1 MKRIVGIWK
10 QHWEWI
16 VFIFLAF
23 MIAFLGMVWQQGYQS
38 QQSAQAAGVT
48 YSISDDA
55 GVIKKSGEIF
65 ELRRTKSTYSI
76 NAEGELPSY
85 STYVWEINEPT
96 NSILAFEGSS
106 EPIKECS
113 NLSQKVTIQV
123 KDTAKQRSDP
133 VQISVTGQSKDA
145 SGKIINSQIIVS
157 FFIDVKFSISEYLDG
172 DLKTSGAKMLKV
184 YNNDSNDKRLSLF
197 LECGKK
203 LSIGNKDEDGRFL
216 KLVFGEGK
224 KADWISGNE
233 SIITTGK
240 DEDGRPYIYAVSSG
254 KTTLKVSYKSENE
267 TQASEDQ
274 IDVYV
279 KPKVIAT
286 STNEEG
292 ETITVGE
299 VGGVSGASGAAAVTT
314 SAAMELN
321 NNDVIKIDGPA
332 NINEELNQRVS
343 WVILK
348 EAGENF
354 VAICDSKGNKHK
366 DYGDDAR
373 LIVRSD
379 QKSYRM
385 EAKAGKYHVL
395 FFPIGTYRNF
405 DDAVPGTSTL
415 TIDPITLLADIRS
428 PFKDK
433 IISLSLGSSYQIA
446 DALNLAFNDLGSIT
460 FDYEGNS
467 DTIVNVN
474 NINNDPKKGLVT
486 AKKLGR
492 AIITVRADENACD
505 IPGIEKGGIPSDD
518 GKGRVIKITVLVEDT
533 FALNIT
539 QMNLAVGASI
549 DLHGVIGSDT
559 EYPSDQFE
567 WKIEGQGGEDYVQI
581 SSKTG
586 RFTTVTGKKET
597 PRDTEAI
604 VTLAWTD
611 NNNKIWVASCRI
623 TVTSSSTKFII
634 TPDKKTLEVGESCLI
649 ETNVSGKQ
657 NILWVSS
664 NTSIVTVEAQLGS
677 AEAKLSAKGP
687 GTAVITAINRDNDVY
702 ATCIITVNSPIT
714 SLSIDKGTS
723 YHSSLAVPYIFFGAV
738 YKPDNSTST
747 NMIWDSSDEA
757 VATIDSTGTVTV
769 KKLGTTTISVKPEY
783 NPNGL
788 LAQCVL
794 TIYDDPIT
802 SIKTKVSSLNMLKGD
817 TYTAD
822 VTIAPINPTD
832 PTLTWSTNNKS
843 VATVSKAG
851 EIKAVGVGTATIMI
865 EGGKARPALIQ
876 VTVADKLKSIAFK
889 EKSVTMLKGEQKK
902 LELTFNPDVNTN
914 HTVTFTTSDKS
925 IVTVDKNGNIKA
937 VKEGAAMI
945 IATSEELGTA
955 GAVTCMVTVETPP
968 VLLEDFTLD
977 PLEKTIKMGEYFEI
991 TPIFKPSDVSSTDLE
1006 FESLDPRVATVSP
1019 EGTVHGESVGITYIQ
1034 CTETVSGL
1042 VDMCMVTVETPVKVD
1057 ITPKKQTIL
1066 IGKSFQ
1072 IKATIT
1078 PKGVDTPLLWKSSD
1092 TKIATVTSSGKVT
1105 GKKAGTCTITCSMPE
1120 YEEEVTCE
1128 VKVEKL
1134 RTNLKLNKSS
1144 IRMNIGSTYRLKKTV
1159 TTNNTT
1165 KPKVQFTSNNKK
1177 VAKVGLTSGNIKA
1190 KKLGSAVITA
1200 KTMDAIHATAKCRVT
1215 VIRRVTSIS
1224 LNKTYATCYIGRNLK
1239 LRATVKPSNATIK
1252 KIKWSSSDRNVAAVT
1267 GKGKVTA
1274 YSAGEAYITVKTTD
1288 GSNRKARCLV
1298 RVLEVV
1304 PTSSILISQS
1314 NMTMKRGDSAK
1325 LTYTI
1330 VPHNHSDKVKI
1341 ASDNRRVA
1349 TVTNSGKVKAVGTGT
1364 ATITITA
1371 ESGITSTA
1379 TIHVVEMNKSRVR
1392 MRQYDT
1398 ETLLVH
1404 GTSDQITWYS
1414 GNNRIATVVGGKVT
1428 GRGLG
1433 TTYVYAYVN
1442 GCKMA
1447 CRVDVVSVNARR

>member
-1 MKRIVGIWK
+1 MKRIAGIWK

-16 VFIFLAF
+16 VFAFLAF
-23 MIAFLGMVWQQGYQS
+23 IIAFFGMIWQQGYQG
-38 QQSAQAAGVT
+38 QQSAQAAGIT
-48 YSISDDA
+48 FKISDDA
-55 GVIKKSGEIF
+55 DVEQSNGGTFS
-65 ELRRTKSTYSI
+65 LRRRMSTYTIKPVGGEASPYGSYRWKI
-76 NAEGELPSY
+76 PDNATNILQFRG
-85 STYVWEINEPT
+85 STSSALETGNQVTIEVKPDA
-96 NSILAFEGSS
+96 SQRS
-106 EPIKECS
+106 EPI
-113 NLSQKVTIQV
+113 T
-123 KDTAKQRSDP
+123 
-133 VQISVTGQSKDA
+133 
-145 SGKIINSQIIVS
+145 
-157 FFIDVKFSISEYLDG
+157 IDVEGFNGTAYVSIISFLIKVEFSISEYLGGSLADNGATISKLYQDDAATKRRVLIMEFGKILYVGNNG
-172 DLKTSGAKMLKV
+172 DDPDTDLQ
-184 YNNDSNDKRLSLF
+184 
-197 LECGKK
+197 
-203 LSIGNKDEDGRFL
+203 
-216 KLVFGEGK
+216 LVFGKGKEATWTPNGNDDKVIKVGK
-224 KADWISGNE
+224 KD
-233 SIITTGK
+233 
-240 DEDGRPYIYAVSSG
+240 DGTPFIQAIGAG
-254 KTTLKVSYKSENE
+254 KTTLHVSYKSNSELV
-267 TQASEDQ
+267 ASTDQ

-279 KPKVIAT
+279 KPQVKAISSA
-286 STNEEG
+286 SG
-292 ETITVGE
+292 PSITVG
-299 VGGVSGASGAAAVTT
+299 GVDEASGFPLPAT
-314 SAAMELN
+314 SDSIVLDNHDSIRIQGEY
-321 NNDVIKIDGPA
+321 
-332 NINEELNQRVS
+332 NQNQSLKDRVS
-343 WVILK
+343 WVILRRK
-348 EAGENF
+348 NNGADFEP
-354 VAICDSKGNKHK
+354 VCDSLGNEG
-366 DYGDDAR
+366 DNPDDAT
-373 LIVRSD
+373 LIPD
-379 QKSYRM
+379 ENGYRI
-385 EAKAGKYHVL
+385 EAKAGIYHIL
-395 FFPIGTYRNF
+395 FFPAGTYKGLY
-405 DDAVPGTSTL
+405 DAEVNTRKTTVDPVTL
-415 TIDPITLLADIRS
+415 IVELKS
-428 PFKDK
+428 PFEDK
-433 IISLSLGSSYQIA
+433 TIYLSLGSSYQIA
-446 DALNLAFNDLGSIT
+446 DALNLPASILGSNIV
-460 FDYEGNS
+460 FQPY
-467 DTIVNVN
+467 DTDSNAIIDVSKDNTGR
-474 NINNDPKKGLVT
+474 IT
-486 AKKLGR
+486 AKKLGEAKVR
-492 AIITVRADENACD
+492 VTVRGDALN
-505 IPGIEKGGIPSDD
+505 IPGIETGGESDGD
-518 GKGRVIKITVLVEDT
+518 SRVIIITVLVEDT
-533 FALNIT
+533 FSLNIS
-539 QMNLAVGASI
+539 QMDLAEGASI
-549 DLHGVIGSDT
+549 DLYGIIGSSTDYAP
-559 EYPSDQFE
+559 ERFVWS
-567 WKIEGQGGEDYVQI
+567 IEGQGDRFVSLG
-581 SSKTG
+581 SKTG
-586 RFTTVTGKKET
+586 RYATITGKKK
-597 PRDTEAI
+597 TEDGKPAV

-611 NNNKIWVASCRI
+611 DNNKTWVASCRI
-623 TVTSSSTKFII
+623 TVTDSTTVFKIN
-634 TPDKKTLEVGESCLI
+634 PDKVKLNVGEAYLL
-649 ETNVSGKQ
+649 ETTPLSGKQ

-664 NTSIVTVEAQLGS
+664 DTSIVTVQAQSGG
-677 AEAKLSAKGP
+677 AEAKLNAKGP
-687 GTAVITAINRDNDVY
+687 GEAVITAVNKDNDVY
-702 ATCIITVNSPIT
+702 ATCIVTVNSPIT
-714 SLSIDKGTS
+714 AISIDKGTS
-723 YHSSLAVPYIFFGAV
+723 YHSSIGIPYLFFKAVCQPKNA
-738 YKPDNSTST
+738 TAT
-747 NMIWDSSDEA
+747 EMEWTSSDKT
-757 VATIDSTGTVTV
+757 VADVDSTGTVTV
-769 KKLGTTTISVKPEY
+769 KKLGTTTISVKPVY
-783 NPNGL
+783 NPNSL
-788 LAQCVL
+788 MAQCVL

-822 VTIAPINPTD
+822 VTIAPVNPTD

-876 VTVADKLKSIAFK
+876 VSVADRLKSIAFK
-889 EKSVTMLKGEQKK
+889 EKSVNMLKGEQKK
-902 LELTFNPDVNTN
+902 LELTFNPDANTN

-991 TPIFKPSDVSSTDLE
+991 TPIFKPSDVSSTDLL

-1034 CTETVSGL
+1034 CTETVSGM

-1057 ITPKKQTIL
+1057 ITPKKQTVL
-1066 IGKSFQ
+1066 IDRSFQ

-1078 PKGVDTPLLWKSSD
+1078 PKGIDTPLLWKSSD

-1134 RTNLKLNKSS
+1134 RTKLKLNKSS
-1144 IRMNIGSTYRLKKTV
+1144 IRMNIGSIYRLKKTI

-1177 VAKVGLTSGNIKA
+1177 VAKVGRTSGNIKA

-1215 VIRRVTSIS
+1215 VIRRVSSIS
-1224 LNKTYATCYIGRNLK
+1224 LNKTYATCYIGKNLK
-1239 LRATVKPSNATIK
+1239 LRATVRPSNATIK
-1252 KIKWSSSDRNVAAVT
+1252 KIKWSSSNRNVAAVT

-1288 GSNRKARCLV
+1288 GSNKKARCLV

-1314 NMTMKRGDSAK
+1314 EMTMKRGDSAR

-1349 TVTNSGKVKAVGTGT
+1349 TVTNSGKVRAVGTGT

-1371 ESGITSTA
+1371 DSGITSTA

-1447 CRVDVVSVNARR
+1447 CRVDVVSVNARW